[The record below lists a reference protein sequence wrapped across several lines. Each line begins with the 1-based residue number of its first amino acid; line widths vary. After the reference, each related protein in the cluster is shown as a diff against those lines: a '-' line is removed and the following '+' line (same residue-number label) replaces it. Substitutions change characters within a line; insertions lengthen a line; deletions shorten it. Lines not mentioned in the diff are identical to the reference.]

1 MSARRPA
8 RSRMTAL
15 AVIGVAAVALAA
27 CSSGTSTS
35 TETTAAAAT
44 ASAAPSKSAGP
55 ASSSAAPAFE
65 KVGCETFGLEP
76 FIAEIAD
83 CGYVT
88 VPENRTSGSD
98 RTIKLGVVRVK
109 AIGENPGLPV
119 MRGSGGPGGPGLGN
133 ATQANLLK
141 HQPLL
146 QNHDFVF
153 FTQRGTKLAEP
164 FLDCAAYNEAG
175 PAGLAAGSS
184 DDEIREA
191 RKAAYQACIDD
202 FTAQGVDLS
211 AYTTSENAADVV
223 DISAALGYD
232 KFLYYGAS
240 YGTQLGQFLA
250 KEHPDAVA
258 GLALDGVVPLTATKM
273 IQVTDIPGSFTQIWD
288 ACAADKACN
297 AAYPDPEGEL
307 RKVVDSLNAK
317 PVTLK
322 VDVKGT
328 STDVV
333 VNGQTAMAAISDS
346 MVQSGFNQKLP
357 YLVYQMSAGELQTAL
372 APLVA
377 TRLDPGDTANVQHY
391 AINCSDD
398 PMTQADIA
406 TATNVVDP
414 LYAGLV
420 ADQAIRD
427 ADACDALG
435 LTQLPDSTDTPLTGD
450 IPTLLLQGGL
460 DPYTPVSGGD
470 TVVNGL
476 TKVTNVTIPGG
487 KHVQIA
493 GDACAVTILAAFADD
508 PTSTLDTSCIDP
520 STGMLVA
527 LTPTVTS
534 ADGKASLTAALPIGM
549 KENGPNQYQ
558 SLTTLVLLQALPKQD
573 PDKAIDDT
581 VKLLKAIQPVGEISD
596 GPKIAGQPSRHFTGT
611 ADGYAKGAGTDI
623 YAFSDKNG
631 TYVITTAYSDAGTL
645 ESVFRANDLPAM
657 LASVELGK

>member
-1 MSARRPA
+1 
-8 RSRMTAL
+8 MTAI
-15 AVIGVAAVALAA
+15 AVIGVAAVALVACTSGSSSSSESSASSSAPAA
-27 CSSGTSTS
+27 SS
-35 TETTAAAAT
+35 AAAT
-44 ASAAPSKSAGP
+44 STGP
-55 ASSSAAPAFE
+55 ASSSSSAVPALE

-76 FIAEIAD
+76 FFAEVAD

-109 AIGENPGLPV
+109 AIGDNPGLPV
-119 MRGSGGPGGPGLGN
+119 MRGSGGPGGPGLSN
-133 ATQANLLK
+133 ATQANVLK
-141 HQPLL
+141 HQPVL

-164 FLDCAAYNEAG
+164 FLDCPAYNEAG

-184 DDEIREA
+184 DEAIREA
-191 RKAAYQACIDD
+191 RKTAFQACIDD
-202 FTAQGVDLS
+202 FKAKGVDHS

-223 DISAALGYD
+223 DISKALGYD
-232 KFLYYGAS
+232 KILYYGAS

-250 KEHPDAVA
+250 KQHPDLVA
-258 GLALDGVVPLTATKM
+258 GVALDGVVPLTATKM
-273 IQVTDIPGSFTQIWD
+273 IQVTDIPSSFTQTWD

-333 VNGQTAMAAISDS
+333 VNGETAMAALSDA
-346 MVQSGFNQKLP
+346 MGQTDFNHKLP
-357 YLVYQMSAGELQTAL
+357 YLVYRMSAGDLQSAL

-377 TRLDPGDTANVQHY
+377 GRLEPEDNANVQHY

-406 TATNVVDP
+406 AATDGVDP

-420 ADQAIRD
+420 ADQATRD

-450 IPTLLLQGGL
+450 LPTLLLQGGL
-460 DPYTPVSGGD
+460 DPFTPVSGGD
-470 TVVNGL
+470 TVVKDL
-476 TKVTNVTIPGG
+476 TKVTNVKIPGG

-493 GDACAVTILAAFADD
+493 GDPCAVKVLAAFADA
-508 PTSTLDTSCIDP
+508 PTSKLDTSCVDP

-534 ADGKASLTAALPIGM
+534 ADGKASLSATLPIGL

-558 SLTTLVLLQALPKQD
+558 SLTTLALLQALPKQD

-581 VKLLKAIQPVGEISD
+581 VKLIKAFKPVGEITD
-596 GPKIAGQPSRHFTGT
+596 GPKIAGRPSRHFIGT
-611 ADGYAKGAGTDI
+611 VDGYNPGAGVDI

-645 ESVFRANDLPAM
+645 EPIFRGGDLPTM
-657 LASVELGK
+657 LESVELGK